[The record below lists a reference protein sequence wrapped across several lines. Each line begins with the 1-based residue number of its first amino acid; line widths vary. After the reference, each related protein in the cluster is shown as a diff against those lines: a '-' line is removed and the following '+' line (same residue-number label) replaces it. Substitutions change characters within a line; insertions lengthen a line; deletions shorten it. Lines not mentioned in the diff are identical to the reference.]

1 MKVVFFI
8 TFFFSVFSLEA
19 SIIKVSDVQ
28 AINKYAKKGSL
39 VLLALDETVI
49 FPKQMLGTTAWFQE
63 RLENLKKE
71 ESDLD
76 PIEKVFGEKIALSFA
91 IDYELIHPEV
101 PKTIAA
107 LSLSEAWVMGVSQ
120 LPIPIASHF
129 LRSAVAL
136 GLRFSSCLPPRSDGW
151 MHHLK
156 TFGRPQHAMFI
167 EDRVLFTGGLINRIT
182 MEEVL
187 STLFATLDTL
197 PQQVIYLDANKDN
210 LISAEAACK
219 QANVY
224 FIGMHYS
231 PAVKRIKEYKS
242 DIANLQWLQLHNQL
256 SDKYFQSLLTY
267 VIGPEG
273 QG

>member
-8 TFFFSVFSLEA
+8 TFFFSVFSLDA

-39 VLLALDETVI
+39 VLLALDETIV

-71 ESDLD
+71 ESDCD
-76 PIEKVFGEKIALSFA
+76 PMEKAFGEKIAVSFA
-91 IDYELIHPEV
+91 TDYELIHPEV
-101 PKTIAA
+101 PKAIAA

-120 LPIPIASHF
+120 LPIPMANHF
-129 LRSAVAL
+129 LRSAVSL
-136 GLRFSSCLPPRSDGW
+136 GLGFSSCLPARSDGW
-151 MHHLK
+151 MQHLK

-167 EDRVLFTGGLINRIT
+167 EDQVLFTGGLINGIT

-187 STLFATLDTL
+187 STLFATLETL

-231 PAVKRIKEYKS
+231 PAVKRIKGYKS
-242 DIANLQWLQLHNQL
+242 DIANLQWLQFHNQL

>member
-1 MKVVFFI
+1 MKVIFFI

-28 AINKYAKKGSL
+28 AVNKYAKKGSL
-39 VLLALDETVI
+39 VLLALDETIV
-49 FPKQMLGTTAWFQE
+49 FPEQMLGTTAWFQE

-76 PIEKVFGEKIALSFA
+76 PIEQAFCERIAISFA
-91 IDYELIHPEV
+91 VDYELIHPEV
-101 PKTIAA
+101 PKAIAA
-107 LSLSEAWVMGVSQ
+107 LALSEAWVLGVSQ
-120 LPIPIASHF
+120 LPIPMANHF

-136 GLRFSSCLPPRSDGW
+136 GLGFSSCPQIRGDGW
-151 MHHLK
+151 MQHLK
-156 TFGRPQHAMFI
+156 TFGKPQHAMFI
-167 EDRVLFTGGLINRIT
+167 EDQVLFTGSLINGIT

-187 STLFATLDTL
+187 STLFATLEIL

-219 QANVY
+219 QANIY

-231 PAVKRIKEYKS
+231 PAVKRIKRYKS

-256 SDKYFQSLLTY
+256 SGKYFQSLLTY

>member
-1 MKVVFFI
+1 MKIVFFI
-8 TFFFSVFSLEA
+8 TFFFSIFSLEA

-39 VLLALDETVI
+39 VLLALDETVV

-63 RLENLKKE
+63 RLEKLKKE
-71 ESDLD
+71 ESDFD
-76 PIEKVFGEKIALSFA
+76 PIEKVFGEKVAVSFA

-101 PKTIAA
+101 PKAIAA

-120 LPIPIASHF
+120 LSIPIASHF

-136 GLRFSSCLPPRSDGW
+136 GLGFSACLPARSDGW
-151 MHHLK
+151 MQHLK
-156 TFGRPQHAMFI
+156 TFGRPEHAMFI
-167 EDRVLFTGGLINRIT
+167 EDQVLFTGGLINTIT

-187 STLFATLDTL
+187 STLFATLETL

-256 SDKYFQSLLTY
+256 SDKYFQALLTY